1 MADAFVR
8 KLSHGAE
15 LDEEDR
21 RALAE
26 AVAATEV
33 IGPHTDLIEEGDR
46 PSVVHVVLS
55 GFACRYK
62 TLEDG
67 GRQILA
73 WLVPGDCADFQV
85 SLLGRMDHA
94 IATISTC
101 RMAYLPRER
110 VDALVLASPAVT
122 RAFWWA
128 SLVDEAILREWL
140 TGMGRRPA
148 DRRIAHLLCEI
159 LTRLQAVG
167 LADGD
172 TFELPL
178 TQVEL
183 ADTVGLS
190 SVHVNRTI
198 QDFRDR
204 GLLSWSGSH
213 LSIQKVNA
221 LKSLAEFDPN
231 YLHLDAAGRA

>member
-1 MADAFVR
+1 MAGAFVR
-8 KLSHGAE
+8 KLLHGADLNE
-15 LDEEDR
+15 ADC
-21 RALAE
+21 RALAD
-26 AVAATEV
+26 AVSTTQLIA
-33 IGPHTDLIEEGDR
+33 PRTDLIEEGDR
-46 PSVVHVVLS
+46 PSVVHVVLD

-73 WLVPGDCADFQV
+73 WLVPGDCCDFQV
-85 SLLGRMDHA
+85 SLGGRMDHA
-94 IATISTC
+94 IATISGC
-101 RMAYLPRER
+101 RMAYLPRGR
-110 VDALVLASPAVT
+110 VETLLLGSPAIT
-122 RAFWWA
+122 RALWWS

-159 LTRLQAVG
+159 LTRLEAVG
-167 LADGD
+167 LVEHD
-172 TFELPL
+172 TFELPV
-178 TQVEL
+178 TQIEL

-198 QDFRDR
+198 QEMRDR
-204 GLLSWSGSH
+204 GLVSWTGSH
-213 LSIQKVNA
+213 FTVLKVNA

-231 YLHLDAAGRA
+231 YLHLDARSN

>member
-1 MADAFVR
+1 MAEAFVR
-8 KLSHGAE
+8 KLSHGAQ
-15 LDEEDR
+15 LDEADR
-21 RALAE
+21 RALIE
-26 AVAATEV
+26 AVAATEM
-33 IGPHTDLIEEGDR
+33 IAPRTDLIEEGAQ
-46 PSVVHVVLS
+46 PTVVHVVLS

-73 WLVPGDCADFQV
+73 WLVPGDCADVQV

-101 RMAYLPRER
+101 QMAYLPRKR
-110 VDALVLASPAVT
+110 VDALIMASPAVT

-167 LADGD
+167 LADRD
-172 TFELPL
+172 TFELPV

-198 QDFRDR
+198 QDLRDR
-204 GLLSWSGSH
+204 GLLTWSGSH
-213 LSIQKVNA
+213 LSILKVNA
-221 LKSLAEFDPN
+221 LKSLAGFDSN
-231 YLHLDAAGRA
+231 YLHLDMASRA